1 MTGKDLL
8 IMVIGVSLLLK
19 QGLAAP
25 SFDHSFFLALFADR
39 LPVKTKVGVSYINVW
54 QVYVIIFIQGH
65 ITNSLTEDF
74 FGLNTEK
81 LDMNKTRDKVVPSPL
96 GSVLFF
102 SPSDLIDYSKVYDL
116 VMNNL
121 QTRVYAFVLTDT
133 QISKT
138 NRLIKKTQKL
148 VGESSLA
155 ALGFERGD
163 RSQLEVLALLAEF
176 TSSGYMTK
184 EQESKIKLIATDA
197 QVSLNTNI

>member
-1 MTGKDLL
+1 MIL
-8 IMVIGVSLLLK
+8 VIGVSFILR

-25 SFDHSFFLALFADR
+25 SFSPSFFEALFADR

-54 QVYVIIFIQGH
+54 QVYVMIFIQGH
-65 ITNSLTEDF
+65 ITNSLTEDY

-81 LDMNKTRDKVVPSPL
+81 LDMNKTRDKFVPSPL

-121 QTRVYAFVLTDT
+121 QTRIYAFVLSDM
-133 QISKT
+133 QKSKT
-138 NRLIKKTQKL
+138 NRLIKKTQKI

-155 ALGFERGD
+155 VFGFERGD

-184 EQESKIKLIATDA
+184 EQERKITFIATDA
-197 QVSLNTNI
+197 QVSLNTDI